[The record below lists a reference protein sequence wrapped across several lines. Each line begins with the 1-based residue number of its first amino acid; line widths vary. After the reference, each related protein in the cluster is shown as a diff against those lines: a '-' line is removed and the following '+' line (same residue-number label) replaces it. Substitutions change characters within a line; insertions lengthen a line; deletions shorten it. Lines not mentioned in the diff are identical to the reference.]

1 MSIDKLY
8 KSRYDKQQQI
18 SGLNYSNRLAA
29 GYYGDKITQINKDIK
44 RVQMDN
50 WYENIAN
57 DPTDVIDLHGVH
69 RQFINEYI
77 LDILDYKFHV
87 QKSLELTLIT
97 GRGTGILHKYV
108 KNNLVTSGYKYK
120 VIDNAQFKVYK

>member
-8 KSRYDKQQQI
+8 KSKYDKQRQI

-29 GYYGDKITQINKDIK
+29 GYYSDKITQINKDIK
-44 RVQMDN
+44 RVQMDD
-50 WYENIAN
+50 WYENIVN
-57 DPTDVIDLHGVH
+57 NPTNVIDLHGVH

-77 LDILDYKFHV
+77 LDILDYKFYV
-87 QKSLELTLIT
+87 QKCLELTVIT
-97 GRGTGILHKYV
+97 GRGTGILHRCV
-108 KNNLVTSGYKYK
+108 NNNLVTSGYKYK